1 MAHIRQ
7 KRNAHG
13 WGKTLKE
20 GDILEEWMIM
30 LKEMLKK

>member
-1 MAHIRQ
+1 MVHTGQ
-7 KRNAHG
+7 NRNAHG

-20 GDILEEWMIM
+20 DSLEDWMIM